1 MWVTTADGTAFL
13 RALLSSADSLVKG
26 QWVRLGRAHSATSM
40 GRVSERAKDHFKE
53 SSKVQ
58 RLFPQLC
65 FSTVF
70 PLFGFLEIFLEQQ
83 EGNFPVIALIHLLF
97 VKNIVFLQKA
107 DLLYSVI
114 SPPPTAPQ
122 QDHTPFSKKSVRH
135 AWLRERI
142 YSIIKSPRSG
152 LSLQSNMS

>member
-1 MWVTTADGTAFL
+1 MWVATADGTAFL

-26 QWVRLGRAHSATSM
+26 QWVRLGRAHSVTSM
-40 GRVSERAKDHFKE
+40 GRVSERAQDHFKE

-70 PLFGFLEIFLEQQ
+70 PLFGFLETFLEQQ
-83 EGNFPVIALIHLLF
+83 RGKFPCDSFDPFALCQKYCFSTKGLSPVRCHL
-97 VKNIVFLQKA
+97 
-107 DLLYSVI
+107 
-114 SPPPTAPQ
+114 PPPQ
-122 QDHTPFSKKSVRH
+122 QDHTPSSKKSVRH

-142 YSIIKSPRSG
+142 YSIIKSPRSS